1 MTILLNFLGAPG
13 VGKTSLSV
21 SVFSYLKARDF
32 SAEFSP
38 EYVKKWSWEKRNISP
53 FDQLYIFGKEC
64 HNQSSLFN
72 KVEFL
77 IADSPVMLTA
87 FYQYFY
93 NKKNTLSIPCHDF
106 YDTAIKENKV
116 EVINFF
122 LPRMRDYNPAGR
134 YQTQEESDCAA
145 ELLKAW
151 LNIEGYE
158 YTVLS
163 CNDEDRLKEV
173 IKAIEKYMVDDRK
186 ESDN

>member
-1 MTILLNFLGAPG
+1 MTILLNLLGGPG
-13 VGKTSLSV
+13 VGKTSLGAQI
-21 SVFSYLKARDF
+21 FAYLKAHF
-32 SAEFSP
+32 INVEFVQ
-38 EYVKKWSWEKRNISP
+38 EYVKSWVYE
-53 FDQLYIFGKEC
+53 GKEINKYNQYTLFGIEVN
-64 HNQSSLFN
+64 NQSSLFN
-72 KVEFL
+72 KVKFL

-106 YDTAIKENKV
+106 YDTAIKENKI

-122 LPRMRDYNPAGR
+122 LPRMRDYNLAGR

-186 ESDN
+186 ESDR